1 MNEPTKKTILS
12 GMRPTGPLHL
22 GNYVG
27 ALRNWIRLQD
37 LYHCYYSI
45 VGWHALSSEY
55 KDSKTIKGYCF
66 EMAIDWL
73 SAGLD
78 PGRCVVFM
86 QSDVKEHAELHLILS
101 MFTPL
106 PWVERVPTFKEQ
118 LTELA
123 EKDLN
128 TYGFLGY
135 PVLQAADI
143 ALYRAHAVPVGVDQA
158 AHVELTREIVRRFN
172 NIHGEIFPEPQ
183 TLLTEV
189 PKLAGTDGRKMS
201 KSYGNAIYLK
211 DGPEE
216 IRAKILPMKTD
227 TKRQRR
233 TDPGEPNDCPVFTL
247 HRAFVPKDKQDE
259 VAQGCRTA
267 GIGCRDCKAVVLDHL
282 IMELEPI
289 REKRAGFEKNPKLIW
304 DVIEDGN
311 GKARA
316 AAQATMAVVRAALG
330 F

>member
-1 MNEPTKKTILS
+1 MTEPAKKIILS

-22 GNYVG
+22 GNYAG

-37 LYHCYYSI
+37 LYRCYYSI

-55 KDSKTIKGYCF
+55 HDSKAIKGHCF
-66 EMAIDWL
+66 EVAVDWL

-78 PGRCVVFM
+78 PGKCVMFM
-86 QSDVKEHAELHLILS
+86 QSEIKEHAELHLILS
-101 MFTPL
+101 MVTPL

-118 LTELA
+118 LQELA

-143 ALYRAHAVPVGVDQA
+143 VVYRADCVPVGEDQA

-172 NIHGEIFPEPQ
+172 RIFGPIFPEPQ

-189 PKLAGTDGRKMS
+189 PRLAGTDGRKMS
-201 KSYGNAIYLK
+201 KSYGNAIFLK
-211 DGPEE
+211 DGPDD
-216 IRAKILPMKTD
+216 IKRKILPMVTD
-227 TKRQRR
+227 TRR
-233 TDPGEPNDCPVFTL
+233 MRRSDPGEPDDCPVFTL
-247 HRAFVPKDKQDE
+247 HRAFVPADKQDE
-259 VAQGCRTA
+259 VARGCRTA
-267 GIGCRDCKAVVLDHL
+267 GIGCRDCKAVVIEHL
-282 IMELEPI
+282 IRMLEPI
-289 REKRAGFEKNPKLIW
+289 REKRARFEQTPKLIW
-304 DVIEDGN
+304 DILEAGN

-316 AAQATMAVVRAALG
+316 AARATMTDVREALG